1 MDSCSAGMVYWNLF
15 NLEEES
21 TQNYVYITYDSMGDM
36 LIDTNRTGNFNPNT
50 FGGSSLNVVGSGA
63 LEMVM
68 TIVPEP
74 ATLPC

>member
-1 MDSCSAGMVYWNLF
+1 MVYWNLF